1 MPITEKNVDIAM
13 VVLTPESEGQR
24 DINVTASTLTNDVS
38 RAIYTD
44 LSIFSESLKL
54 SYSLQHL
61 KRESVD

>member
-44 LSIFSESLKL
+44 LSIFSESLKVQL
-54 SYSLQHL
+54 
-61 KRESVD
+61 